1 MADNPVSAAAL
12 ADAAL
17 FFAKTDVAG
26 MTLLYGE
33 MCGALDPA
41 RFPPDVA
48 RAMRTVLSQR
58 ITITRNGDD
67 LEISARLAPGEFPAL
82 KTDHELLGP
91 FAHSYEMLI
100 GHAAGAVKPDL
111 STLDGA
117 VSLLAVAAVMA
128 GQNPPLLGSVD
139 AEIHGWLREL
149 NEAGHLDAFLRWLM
163 SRGLEPELADDRTT
177 AMLRY
182 VAEHPFVPTR
192 AVRPDD
198 LAPLTQRG

>member
-1 MADNPVSAAAL
+1 
-12 ADAAL
+12 
-17 FFAKTDVAG
+17 
-26 MTLLYGE
+26 
-33 MCGALDPA
+33 
-41 RFPPDVA
+41 
-48 RAMRTVLSQR
+48 
-58 ITITRNGDD
+58 
-67 LEISARLAPGEFPAL
+67 
-82 KTDHELLGP
+82 
-91 FAHSYEMLI
+91 
-100 GHAAGAVKPDL
+100 VKPDL